1 MGNQSIEENDAEDL
15 NKEKHLVN
23 NSSSAW
29 NQTYKILILGFFL
42 CLFTINISYWQYIL
56 PSIGVL
62 LLLLGMRRLSNTNRW
77 FYAGYL
83 CTVLNTVKWYIN
95 LFIIAAWGEQKGLS
109 ETGLMVFGVMLQI
122 GLVFFLYLAVRQE
135 LGKYTDINKSNIIL
149 GLIIF
154 YIFVIFLNQ
163 MEGNH
168 PILILVF
175 ILLVPIFIL
184 SRMEKL
190 FSEMGKSGF
199 EPRNLSS
206 RINSKVLFCIL
217 LLGMSL
223 EVTATCVFVHYD
235 FTKGT
240 EVSDVISSSKKSKIK
255 KLTDLGVPESIAK
268 DLKVS
273 DIEYLIDA
281 DRCVRTSDVI
291 SVQNREV
298 KVTDIFFHMKNQKT
312 YALTYFHWLS
322 NSKIFFED
330 AFDIE
335 MVYTLRP
342 IAGNILYSR
351 KQKEYTK
358 KFTVLRNMTDNEY
371 TNNVFGMQETFT
383 KYIYTMFSF
392 PWNSEN
398 QRGYI
403 IFNLA
408 AGDKSGSDIIV
419 NYYRRIN
426 PYELPYK
433 NVLNPKVFIRK
444 GAAQSVG
451 MFNAWQ
457 E

>member
-1 MGNQSIEENDAEDL
+1 MGNQSIGEKDTKDL
-15 NKEKHLVN
+15 NKEKN
-23 NSSSAW
+23 MGGSSSSAW
-29 NQTYKILILGFFL
+29 NHTYKILILGFYL

-56 PSIGVL
+56 PSVGVL
-62 LLLLGMRRLSNTNRW
+62 LLLISMRRLSNTNRW

-154 YIFVIFLNQ
+154 YIFVIFLSQ
-163 MEGNH
+163 MEGKH

-184 SRMEKL
+184 SRMERL
-190 FSEMGKSGF
+190 FSEMGKLGF

-206 RINSKVLFCIL
+206 RINSKALFCIL
-217 LLGMSL
+217 LFGMFL

-240 EVSDVISSSKKSKIK
+240 EVSDVISSSKKSKVK
-255 KLTDLGVPESIAK
+255 KLTDLGVPEKIAK
-268 DLKVS
+268 DLKES
-273 DIEYLIDA
+273 DIEYLIGA
-281 DRCVRTSDVI
+281 DRCVCTSNVI
-291 SVQNREV
+291 SVQNRKV
-298 KVTDIFFHMKNQKT
+298 KVTDIFFHNKSKKT

-322 NSKIFFED
+322 NSKVFFED
-330 AFDIE
+330 ALSIK
-335 MVYTLRP
+335 MYQKLKP
-342 IAGNILYSR
+342 LSGNILYDQ

-358 KFTVLRNMTDNEY
+358 ALTVFRNMTDDEY
-371 TNNVFGMQETFT
+371 TNNVFHMQEDFT
-383 KYIYTMFSF
+383 KYIYAMFSF
-392 PWNSEN
+392 PWNSEK
-398 QRGYI
+398 QRDYI
-403 IFNLA
+403 IFGLA
-408 AGDKSGSDIIV
+408 SSDGLSSDIV
-419 NYYRRIN
+419 VDYYRRVN

-433 NVLNPKVFIRK
+433 NVINPEALIGK
-444 GAAQSVG
+444 GAALSTG
-451 MFNAWQ
+451 TFNAWQ